1 MITVPRRL
9 AIVLI
14 GLMATACALTNTQ
27 HPSTAAIIGDR
38 RVPTS
43 DVERNVDS
51 ITQSDP
57 FQQQAQA
64 DASGELLQQ
73 VQSQVVTALV
83 RSQILAEV
91 AERNGVT
98 VTDADVQAAADDIVE
113 QVGGQ
118 QEFERRLAE
127 QGVPQGLFL
136 QQVRDQQ
143 LQTALQQQIGAD
155 ADLTTFVQEALSG
168 VPIDVNPRYGTWD
181 TASLE
186 VTDADPLAP
195 ERAGPSEAASG
206 PAAP

>member
-1 MITVPRRL
+1 
-9 AIVLI
+9 VL
-14 GLMATACALTNTQ
+14 
-27 HPSTAAIIGDR
+27 
-38 RVPTS
+38 
-43 DVERNVDS
+43 
-51 ITQSDP
+51 
-57 FQQQAQA
+57 
-64 DASGELLQQ
+64 
-73 VQSQVVTALV
+73 TALV